1 VDTSRI
7 DRIIRELEKLQ
18 DDANGI
24 INTYVDYLVTE
35 ANAASFG
42 ATKAARIFPH
52 AGSQLN
58 YVKALR
64 HVRERLQ
71 QKEPA

>member
-7 DRIIRELEKLQ
+7 DRIIRELAKLQ

-42 ATKAARIFPH
+42 ATKAAHIFPH

-58 YVKALR
+58 YVKALEY
-64 HVRERLQ
+64 VRGQL
-71 QKEPA
+71 K